1 MPAGGPL
8 GREALRIAA
17 PPDRGVP
24 AGEPAE
30 SFPDV
35 AGAAMSLVADEAM
48 TPLAG
53 FSAPNS
59 AYPLVTHLRGF
70 AAHLVFGLAVA
81 ATCELAWGLRR
92 RRP

>member
-1 MPAGGPL
+1 MAMHYGLALSWSPLYVVLRRQARMRPVVAGL
-8 GREALRIAA
+8 A
-17 PPDRGVP
+17 
-24 AGEPAE
+24 
-30 SFPDV
+30 